1 MPDLS
6 LNSRERSA
14 SRVRDQQGRR
24 FLNYLPI
31 SYSTLVKRYIGLRK
45 KRPPSRSG
53 IEDPANEKRQNESRS
68 ITK

>member
-6 LNSRERSA
+6 LNSLERSA

-31 SYSTLVKRYIGLRK
+31 SYSTLVNSVLPNWIVAPKLSVGLAIK
-45 KRPPSRSG
+45 KSVVG
-53 IEDPANEKRQNESRS
+53 IE
-68 ITK
+68 